1 MKPYFVDLIFLIFT
15 QKRVKNS
22 QRRGRDKGKNEGLRY
37 YLEIRTTNGQLDY
50 KKWLHEG
57 HVDSTRKKYNVLV
70 TNSPSNDIV

>member
-50 KKWLHEG
+50 KK
-57 HVDSTRKKYNVLV
+57 
-70 TNSPSNDIV
+70 

>member
-37 YLEIRTTNGQLDY
+37 YLEIRTTSGQLDY
-50 KKWLHEG
+50 KK
-57 HVDSTRKKYNVLV
+57 
-70 TNSPSNDIV
+70 